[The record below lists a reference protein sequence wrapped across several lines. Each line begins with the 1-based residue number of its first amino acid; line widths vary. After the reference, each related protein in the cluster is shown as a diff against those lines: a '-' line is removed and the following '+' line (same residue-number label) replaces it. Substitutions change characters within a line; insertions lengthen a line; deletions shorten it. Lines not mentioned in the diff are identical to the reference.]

1 MPINADIYEIK
12 KNSLDYWAERAARE
26 HQQQLIPV
34 EQTADELAKLYA
46 EASREIEEKARRLVR
61 KFQIK
66 NKLTAKQADELL
78 NTIKSPD
85 DIQALLQAL
94 RANPS
99 SQSTAAELESQA
111 YGARINRLQAA
122 QASVDAV
129 TSALLT
135 TVAPT
140 MTETLTSIATGAY
153 YRTIFGLQQRAEAAF
168 GFNMLDPNT
177 ILDILNT
184 NWSGQSYSSRL
195 WNNTQQ
201 LAESVKKQMLLGLL
215 TGKTSHQ
222 MTQDIQ
228 AEFASS
234 ATKTRR
240 LIRTESTYV
249 MNAVN
254 KEAYK
259 NTGVEWYIYVA
270 ILDLRTSLICR
281 SLDKKRFLLSKAQ
294 AGDNYPPMH
303 PWCRSTTI
311 AWMPDELLKR
321 LKQRAIDPN
330 TGQRITVDGNMDYD
344 TWYRQYVIGAGPY
357 GKDAIISNDLICHYD
372 HNGNYVVD
380 LKELQNRI
388 DTLSAEF
395 GQTKHAQAWNNYRG
409 NGKGNNYRAAAEWL
423 DAKTGYDGLP
433 KSWDDNDTTAIE
445 TIRGVGGNHT
455 RAGLSTSNMRPRDM
469 AEQFKRGNYFAG
481 TGIYGDGTYC
491 VEAQHVAAGY
501 AGTNGAYFKIQIPAN
516 AKKADFW
523 PLRRLRFTL
532 KNNGLINDPYN
543 LAGEEGR
550 LAQLLGFDYIK
561 APNGDDT
568 GYPFYVIKN
577 RAAVRVHKQ

>member
-1 MPINADIYEIK
+1 MTINADKLQVK
-12 KNSLDYWAERAARE
+12 KNSLDYWAKRAARE

-61 KFQIK
+61 RFQLK
-66 NKLTAKQADELL
+66 NQLTAKEADALL

-85 DIQALLQAL
+85 DINALIQALK
-94 RANPS
+94 ANPN
-99 SQSTAAELESQA
+99 SQKTAAELESQA
-111 YGARINRLQAA
+111 YGARINRLQAV
-122 QASVDAV
+122 QTSVDAV
-129 TSALLT
+129 TTALLS

-140 MTETLTSIATGAY
+140 MTETLTSIANGAY
-153 YRTIFGLQQRAEAAF
+153 YRTIFGLQQRANAAF

-177 ILDILNT
+177 VLDILNT
-184 NWSGQSYSSRL
+184 NWSGQNYSDRL
-195 WNNTQQ
+195 WANTEQ
-201 LAESVKKQMLLGLL
+201 LAESVKKQLLLGLL
-215 TGKTSHQ
+215 TGKTTHQ

-228 AEFASS
+228 AEFASG
-234 ATKTRR
+234 AMKTRR
-240 LIRTESTYV
+240 LMRTESTYV

-281 SLDKKRFLLSKAQ
+281 SLDKKRFLLANAR

-311 AWMPDELLKR
+311 AWMPDALLKR
-321 LKQRAIDPN
+321 LRQRAIDPQ
-330 TGQRITVDGNMDYD
+330 TGERITVAGDMDYD

-357 GKDAIISNDLICHYD
+357 GKGAIIDNDLICKYD

-380 LKELQNRI
+380 LKELQSRI

-395 GQTKHAQAWNNYRG
+395 GQTKHAKAWINY
-409 NGKGNNYRAAAEWL
+409 NGSTKGNDYRAAAEWL
-423 DAKTGYDGLP
+423 NNKTGYDGLP
-433 KSWDDNDTTAIE
+433 QRWDDNDKTAIRAL
-445 TIRGVGGNHT
+445 RGVGGNN
-455 RAGLSTSNMRPRDM
+455 RRAAIGAGLKPLDM
-469 AEQFKRGNYFAG
+469 AEQFKRGDLFAG

-491 VEAQHVAAGY
+491 VESLDIAKMY
-501 AGTNGAYFKIQIPAN
+501 AGREGAFYGIQIPAD

-523 PLRRLRFTL
+523 PMLQLRDTL
-532 KNNGLINDPYN
+532 KSNRLINDPYGLTRN
-543 LAGEEGR
+543 VGR
-550 LAQLLGFDYIK
+550 LAQLLGYDYIK
-561 APNGDDT
+561 APNGDAT
-568 GYPFYVIKN
+568 GYPFYVILN
-577 RAAVRVHKQ
+577 RSAVRVHRK